1 MKKFYMFLL
10 SIFLIIISVGC
21 SEDNTNGLDK
31 IKKKGKITLAVS
43 PDYPPYEFFTS
54 EDGEI
59 KVVGADIYLAEEI
72 AKKLDVELEI
82 VQLSFDSLLP
92 ALTSGRVDMVISGMN
107 PSEERRKVV
116 DFSNNYYVGGS
127 AFIINKNKDDIKS
140 LEELK
145 TKKIA
150 VQKGSIQEKY
160 LLDELGLDR
169 DNIQSLSDVPN
180 LLQDLKNNNVDAVF
194 LAEDVSKIS
203 LKKEDSLTI
212 SSFVLEKD
220 AESDGLAIAFKKG
233 NNDTLLTEVNKVID
247 EIVENNKFEEQLI
260 KYGELV
266 ANY

>member
-1 MKKFYMFLL
+1 MKKIFTFLL
-10 SIFLIIISVGC
+10 SIFLITMVVGC
-21 SEDNTNGLDK
+21 SKDNTNKLDK
-31 IKKKGKITLAVS
+31 IKSKGKITLAVS
-43 PDYPPYEFFTS
+43 PDYPPYEFFIS
-54 EDGEI
+54 DNGEV

-116 DFSNNYYVGGS
+116 DFSKNYYVGGS
-127 AFIINKNKDDIKS
+127 AFIVNKSNEDIKS
-140 LEELK
+140 LDDLK
-145 TKKIA
+145 NKKIA

-169 DNIQSLSDVPN
+169 NNIQSLSDVPN
-180 LLQDLKNNNVDAVF
+180 LLQDLKNGNADAVF
-194 LAEDVSKIS
+194 LAEDVSKIA
-203 LKKEDSLTI
+203 LKKENTLTLSNFI
-212 SSFVLEKD
+212 LEKD

-233 NNDTLLTEVNKVID
+233 NNDTLLLEVNKVV
-247 EIVENNKFEEQLI
+247 EELVENNKFEEQLI

-266 ANY
+266 ARY